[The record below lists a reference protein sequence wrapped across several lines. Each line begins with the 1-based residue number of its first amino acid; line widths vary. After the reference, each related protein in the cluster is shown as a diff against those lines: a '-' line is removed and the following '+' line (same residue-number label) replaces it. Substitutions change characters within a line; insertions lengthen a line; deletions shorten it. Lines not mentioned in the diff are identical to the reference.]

1 VRGLSPEREPRG
13 GTRPLLPPGVREVFL
28 APRHAVA
35 ADEAVLYRP
44 HILGRARVRF
54 AKATARV
61 DVGREIYC
69 LAPAGDSV
77 GESAWEQAEQFT
89 EPPEIEPA
97 PRDGTFAALPAA
109 LAGPKG
115 YASLAAAL
123 KAHLGRTSR
132 LVLHAAHEIDAVSR
146 PGETEAEFRVRIGQQ
161 VKEWRDEELDRVR
174 ERHAAKLASL
184 AERIERAR
192 QKVERERAEAKN
204 QSMQTYVSIGSAV
217 LGALL
222 GRKAASSTNIGR
234 AATSMRAASRSAR
247 QQADVVHAEE
257 SLATLEDRRAV
268 LEAEVA
274 DELERIR
281 LGSSPER
288 IVLEEIEI
296 PARKTDIAVDEVVLA
311 WVPEEPFSSGGRSSR
326 PGTAGAWR

>member
-1 VRGLSPEREPRG
+1 
-13 GTRPLLPPGVREVFL
+13 
-28 APRHAVA
+28 
-35 ADEAVLYRP
+35 
-44 HILGRARVRF
+44 
-54 AKATARV
+54 
-61 DVGREIYC
+61 
-69 LAPAGDSV
+69 
-77 GESAWEQAEQFT
+77 
-89 EPPEIEPA
+89 
-97 PRDGTFAALPAA
+97 
-109 LAGPKG
+109 
-115 YASLAAAL
+115 
-123 KAHLGRTSR
+123 
-132 LVLHAAHEIDAVSR
+132 
-146 PGETEAEFRVRIGQQ
+146 
-161 VKEWRDEELDRVR
+161 VR

-268 LEAEVA
+268 LEAEVT